1 MHIAKIVKQ
10 HNQVA
15 LVFYDENL
23 KILEEQSFAD
33 ISTLNFFL
41 QTLPRKHNVE
51 KTLLVIHDKKLD
63 NLDMQIA
70 AVENSY
76 YIR

>member
-10 HNQVA
+10 CNQVV

-33 ISTLNFFL
+33 ISSLNFFL

>member
-10 HNQVA
+10 RNQVA

-23 KILEEQSFAD
+23 NILEEQSFAD
-33 ISTLNFFL
+33 TSSLNFFL

-51 KTLLVIHDKKLD
+51 RTLLVIYDKRLD
-63 NLDMQIA
+63 NLDLQIA
-70 AVENSY
+70 AGENSY

>member
-10 HNQVA
+10 RNQVA

-23 KILEEQSFAD
+23 NILEEQSFAD
-33 ISTLNFFL
+33 TSSLNFFL
-41 QTLPRKHNVE
+41 QTLPRKYNVE

-63 NLDMQIA
+63 SLDMQIA
-70 AVENSY
+70 DDENSY

>member
-10 HNQVA
+10 PNQVA
-15 LVFYDENL
+15 LVFYDECLN
-23 KILEEQSFAD
+23 ILEEQSFED
-33 ISTLNFFL
+33 TPSLNFFL

-51 KTLLVIHDKKLD
+51 RTLLVIYDKKLD

-70 AVENSY
+70 ASENSY

>member
-33 ISTLNFFL
+33 ISSLNFFL

-51 KTLLVIHDKKLD
+51 KTLLVIHDKESD
-63 NLDMQIA
+63 NLEMQIA

>member
-1 MHIAKIVKQ
+1 MQTIKIVMQ
-10 HNQVA
+10 HNHIT

-23 KILEEQSFAD
+23 NILEEQSFVD
-33 ISTLNFFL
+33 VSSLNFFL
-41 QTLPRKHNVE
+41 QTLPRKHTAE
-51 KTLLVIHDKKLD
+51 RTLLVIYDKKLD

-70 AVENSY
+70 KGENSY